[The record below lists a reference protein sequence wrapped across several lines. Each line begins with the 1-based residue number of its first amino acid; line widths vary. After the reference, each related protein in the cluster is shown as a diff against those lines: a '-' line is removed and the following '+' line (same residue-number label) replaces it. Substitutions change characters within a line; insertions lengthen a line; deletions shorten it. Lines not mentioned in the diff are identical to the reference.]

1 MNKKMD
7 KKVGPLESEDIR
19 IDYDHLEVS
28 DIMDQI
34 KKKDRLPPQG

>member
-7 KKVGPLESEDIR
+7 KKDGHFDSENIR
-19 IDYDHLEVS
+19 IDYDHLDVA

-34 KKKDRLPPQG
+34 KKKNRCPSQG